1 MMLDDIR
8 EEMKKMREIER
19 RVKDERIESEKVV
32 EEMRKEIERM
42 KEERNG

>member
-1 MMLDDIR
+1 MLDDIR

-19 RVKDERIESEKVV
+19 RVKDERIESEQVV